1 MINKGKKKEL
11 LKHYFWLCS
20 ITSPKKNWLHYS
32 NYIADMVMRSK
43 FDNSSIS
50 MKEVVVTSI
59 FFYFLF
65 FFFFLRGGRW
75 SWLKFNNL
83 GLALS
88 IALKFYKMVAKELT
102 LKVRKFLGLLPTF
115 VDVIGEKLVGSFLAP
130 FPSWIGLM
138 TFLLAAEW
146 SYTLFL
152 KAFPT

>member
-1 MINKGKKKEL
+1 
-11 LKHYFWLCS
+11 
-20 ITSPKKNWLHYS
+20 
-32 NYIADMVMRSK
+32 MVMRSK

-59 FFYFLF
+59 FFSFLF
-65 FFFFLRGGRW
+65 LFFFLRGGRW
-75 SWLKFNNL
+75 SWLKFSNL

-130 FPSWIGLM
+130 FPS
-138 TFLLAAEW
+138 
-146 SYTLFL
+146 
-152 KAFPT
+152 

>member
-1 MINKGKKKEL
+1 MINKGKKKRKEL
-11 LKHYFWLCS
+11 SKHYFWLCS
-20 ITSPKKNWLHYS
+20 ITSPKKKWLHYS
-32 NYIADMVMRSK
+32 NYIVDMAMWSK

-59 FFYFLF
+59 FFSFLF
-65 FFFFLRGGRW
+65 FFERGRW

-88 IALKFYKMVAKELT
+88 IALKFYKMVAKEMT
-102 LKVRKFLGLLPTF
+102 LKVRKCLGLLPTF
-115 VDVIGEKLVGSFLAP
+115 VDVIGEKLVGGFLAS

-146 SYTLFL
+146 SYILFL

>member
-1 MINKGKKKEL
+1 
-11 LKHYFWLCS
+11 
-20 ITSPKKNWLHYS
+20 
-32 NYIADMVMRSK
+32 MVMRSK

-59 FFYFLF
+59 FFSF
-65 FFFFLRGGRW
+65 FFFFFWRGGRG

-130 FPSWIGLM
+130 FPS
-138 TFLLAAEW
+138 
-146 SYTLFL
+146 
-152 KAFPT
+152 